1 MNKQCENSPLG
12 TYQAYLQQEQL
23 AYQYSPAAGRAVF
36 FPRMVCPFTG
46 TTNLEWRVSAGL
58 GEVHATTVV
67 YPREGK
73 PYNVALIELDEGFRM
88 MSRVEDLDPHA
99 VCIGQRVRV
108 KFVVE
113 EGALAPLPVFVPQEE
128 RNDD

>member
-1 MNKQCENSPLG
+1 MNKQCENSPQG
-12 TYQAYLQQEQL
+12 TYRSYLQQEQL
-23 AYQYSPAAGRAVF
+23 AYQYSPSAGRAVF

-46 TTNLEWRVSAGL
+46 STNLEWRISAGF

-67 YPREGK
+67 YPRDGG
-73 PYNVALIELDEGFRM
+73 PYNIALIELDEGFRM
-88 MSRVEDLDPHA
+88 MSRVEELDPHA

-113 EGALAPLPVFVPQEE
+113 EGAPAPLPVFVLQEGA
-128 RNDD
+128 RND